1 MDLTILVA
9 FIFLVDLE
17 VQRGGVVE
25 DYVHAQIEQIVHLV
39 EDGLLDGFLSLSA
52 GSGAVELMQ
61 LQCLALSM

>member
-1 MDLTILVA
+1 MDLTIFVA

-25 DYVHAQIEQIVHLV
+25 AYVHAQIEQIVHLV

-52 GSGAVELMQ
+52 ESGAVGLMQ